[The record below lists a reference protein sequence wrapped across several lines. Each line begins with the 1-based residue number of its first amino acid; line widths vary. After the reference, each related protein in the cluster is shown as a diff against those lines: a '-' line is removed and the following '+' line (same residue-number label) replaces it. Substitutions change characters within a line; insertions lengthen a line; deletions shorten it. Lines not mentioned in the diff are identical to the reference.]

1 MNRST
6 QKQQSGIGGREI
18 LAKGLGLFSVGLGLA
33 EIFAPRELA
42 RLIGVKN
49 RPTIFAALGARE
61 ILSGVGIL
69 AQRRPAGWLWSRVV
83 GDVMDLSLLVVAFTE
98 RGTDKER
105 IEAAAGAVGGVML
118 GD

>member
-33 EIFAPRELA
+33 EIFAARELA

-61 ILSGVGIL
+61 LLSGIGIL
-69 AQRRPAGWLWSRVV
+69 AQRRPAGWLWSRVM
-83 GDVMDLSLLVVAFTE
+83 GDIMDLSLLGVAFTE
-98 RGTDKER
+98 RGAER
-105 IEAAAGAVGGVML
+105 ERVEGAAA
-118 GD
+118 